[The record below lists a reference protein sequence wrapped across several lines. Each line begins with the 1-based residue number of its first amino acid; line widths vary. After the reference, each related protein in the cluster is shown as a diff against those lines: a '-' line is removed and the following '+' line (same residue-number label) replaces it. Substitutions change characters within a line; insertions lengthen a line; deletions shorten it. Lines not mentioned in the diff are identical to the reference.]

1 MASSSSPRDS
11 STTASGCSL
20 RSTSRSRSWR
30 RRSTCSKTVSTWLS
44 PGKRPEVRMVRGTT
58 LLPEVK
64 SHYGD
69 LKNYVGGDWR
79 TPETTEWLED
89 TNPATGQV
97 IARVPLSTKDDVD
110 RAVQEALRAWDAWRE
125 TPPLDRARH
134 FFVLRDLMEQRFEDL
149 SRVIVQDM
157 GKTID
162 EARGEVRRA
171 IENVEVAAG
180 IPSLMMGYNLEDGAG
195 QGIDEEV
202 LYQPLGV
209 FAGISPFNFP
219 IMVQFWFWPYAVAT
233 GNCWIAK
240 PSEQDPTAMQ
250 LVMDLVHHA
259 GFPAGIVN
267 LVHGA
272 KETVNA
278 ILDHPHIAGV
288 SFVGSSAVAQLIYA
302 KAAASG
308 ERVQAGGGA
317 KNVLVVIPDAKLEQG
332 VSNLGSSFYRCAGER
347 CLAGS
352 VVVGVGDVH
361 EKLRHAFSSAA
372 AALKVGYGLDETVQ
386 MGPVISEAH
395 RDRVVDFI
403 DRGEQESAKVAL
415 DGPTGPVPGY
425 DGYFVGPTILDD
437 VRPDMSVARQ
447 EIFGPVA
454 NLLAVDALEG
464 AIDVINASPYGNAAT
479 IYTSSGKH
487 APDFRRG
494 VPGRNHRIH
503 V

>member
-1 MASSSSPRDS
+1 
-11 STTASGCSL
+11 
-20 RSTSRSRSWR
+20 
-30 RRSTCSKTVSTWLS
+30 
-44 PGKRPEVRMVRGTT
+44 MVRATN
-58 LLPEVK
+58 LLREVK

-69 LKNYVGGDWR
+69 LKNYVGGTWR
-79 TPETTEWLED
+79 TPETSEWLED
-89 TNPATGQV
+89 TNPATGRV
-97 IARVPLSTKDDVD
+97 IARVPLSTKEDVD
-110 RAVQEALRAWDAWRE
+110 VAVQEALRAWDVWRE
-125 TPPLDRARH
+125 TPPLNRARY
-134 FFVLRDLMEQRFEDL
+134 FFTLRDLMERHFEDL
-149 SRVIVQDM
+149 SRVVVQDM

-195 QGIDEEV
+195 AGIDEEV

-219 IMVQFWFWPYAVAT
+219 VMVQFWFWPYAVAT

-250 LVMDLVHHA
+250 LVMDLVQRA
-259 GFPAGIVN
+259 GFPAGVVN

-272 KETVNA
+272 KDTVGA
-278 ILDHPHIAGV
+278 ILEHPGIAGV
-288 SFVGSSAVAQLIYA
+288 SFVGSSAVATQIYA

-308 ERVQAGGGA
+308 KRVQAGGGA
-317 KNVLVVIPDAKLEQG
+317 KNVLVVMGDAKLDKI
-332 VSNLGSSFYRCAGER
+332 VSNMVSSCYGCAGER

-403 DRGEQESAKVAL
+403 DRGEQEGAKVAL
-415 DGPTGPVPGY
+415 DGRTVQVPGY

-454 NLLAVDALEG
+454 NLLAVDALEE
-464 AIDVINASPYGNAAT
+464 AIDVMNASPYGNAAT

-487 APDFRRG
+487 ARDFRRG
-494 VPGRNHRIH
+494 VRAGNIGINVGVAAPMAYFPFGGMKNSFFGDLHPQSRDAIRFFTESKVVITRWP
-503 V
+503 

>member
-1 MASSSSPRDS
+1 
-11 STTASGCSL
+11 
-20 RSTSRSRSWR
+20 
-30 RRSTCSKTVSTWLS
+30 
-44 PGKRPEVRMVRGTT
+44 MVRPTT

-69 LKNYVGGDWR
+69 LKNYVGGTWR

-89 TNPATGQV
+89 TNPATGRV
-97 IARVPLSTKDDVD
+97 IARVPLSTKEDVD
-110 RAVQEALRAWDAWRE
+110 VAVQEALRAWDAWRA

-134 FFVLRDLMEQRFEDL
+134 FFTLRDLMEQHFEDL
-149 SRVIVQDM
+149 SRVVVQDM

-180 IPSLMMGYNLEDGAG
+180 IPSLLMGYNLEDGAG
-195 QGIDEEV
+195 AGIDEEV

-219 IMVQFWFWPYAVAT
+219 VMVQFWFWPYAVAT

-250 LVMDLVHHA
+250 LVMDLVHQA
-259 GFPAGIVN
+259 GFPAGVVN

-278 ILDHPHIAGV
+278 ILDHPDIAGV
-288 SFVGSSAVAQLIYA
+288 SFVGSSAVAKLIYTR
-302 KAAASG
+302 AAAAG
-308 ERVQAGGGA
+308 KRVQAGGGA
-317 KNVLVVIPDAKLEQG
+317 KNVLVVMPDAKLDKV
-332 VSNLGSSFYRCAGER
+332 VSNLVSSCYGCAGER

-361 EKLRHAFSSAA
+361 ADLRRKFSTAA
-372 AALKVGYGLDETVQ
+372 ESLKVGYGLDETVQ
-386 MGPVISEAH
+386 MGPVISAVH
-395 RDRVVDFI
+395 RDRVLGFI
-403 DRGEQESAKVAL
+403 DRGEEEGAQVAL
-415 DGPTGPVPGY
+415 DGRSVRVTGY

-437 VRPDMSVARQ
+437 VRPDMSVARE

-454 NLLAVDALEG
+454 SMFAVHALDDAVDL
-464 AIDVINASPYGNAAT
+464 INASPYGNAAT
-479 IYTSSGKH
+479 IYTSSGKD
-487 APDFRRG
+487 ARDFRYRVHAGNIGINVG
-494 VPGRNHRIH
+494 VAAPMAYFPFGGMKNSFFGDLHPQSRDAVRFFTESKVVITRW

>member
-1 MASSSSPRDS
+1 
-11 STTASGCSL
+11 
-20 RSTSRSRSWR
+20 
-30 RRSTCSKTVSTWLS
+30 
-44 PGKRPEVRMVRGTT
+44 MVRATT

-64 SHYGD
+64 PHYGD
-69 LKNYVGGDWR
+69 LTNYVGGAWR
-79 TPETTEWLED
+79 SPEATGWLED
-89 TNPATGQV
+89 TNPATGHA
-97 IARVPLSTKDDVD
+97 IARVPLSTKDEVDV
-110 RAVQEALRAWDAWRE
+110 AVQEALRAWDAWRE

-134 FFVLRDLMEQRFEDL
+134 FFTLRDLMERHFEDL
-149 SRVIVQDM
+149 SRVVVQDM

-195 QGIDEEV
+195 AGIDEEV

-219 IMVQFWFWPYAVAT
+219 VMVQFWFWPYAVAT

-240 PSEQDPTAMQ
+240 PSEQDPIPMQ
-250 LVMDLVHHA
+250 LVMDLVRQA
-259 GFPAGIVN
+259 GFPAGVVN

-278 ILDHPHIAGV
+278 ILDHPRIAGV
-288 SFVGSSAVAQLIYA
+288 SFVGSSEVAKLVYA

-308 ERVQAGGGA
+308 KRVQAGGGA
-317 KNVLVVIPDAKLEQG
+317 KNVLVVMPDAKLDKV
-332 VSNLGSSFYRCAGER
+332 VSNVVSSCYGCAGER

-352 VVVGVGDVH
+352 VVVGVGEVH
-361 EKLRHAFSSAA
+361 ADLRRKFSNAA
-372 AALKVGYGLDETVQ
+372 EALKVGYGLDETVQ
-386 MGPVISEAH
+386 MGPVISDAH
-395 RDRVVDFI
+395 RERVVDFI
-403 DRGEQESAKVAL
+403 GRGEKEGARVAL
-415 DGPTGPVPGY
+415 DGRPIRVSGY

-437 VRPDMSVARQ
+437 VRPDMRVARE

-454 NLLAVDALEG
+454 SVVSVDAFDDAVDL
-464 AIDVINASPYGNAAT
+464 INASPYGNAAT
-479 IYTSSGKH
+479 IYTTNGKH
-487 APDFRRG
+487 ARDFRYRVRAGNIGINVG
-494 VPGRNHRIH
+494 VAAPMAYFPFGGMKDSFFGDLHPQSRDAVRFFTESKVVITRW